1 MVSMNNGNWNFE
13 YFTIAL
19 NEIYK
24 IGTPLDLSMNNIMTS
39 FGVSIFALMVYE
51 TYKMQNKK
59 NIQENTYGS
68 AEWRSPKD
76 IKNKKDKDFENNM
89 ILTETEQ
96 VSKNMG
102 KSKMNRHVVLIGRP
116 GTGKSRYYF
125 KPNILNANGTIIVTD
140 PKRRATS

>member
-125 KPNILNANGTIIVTD
+125 KPNILSANGTIIVTD